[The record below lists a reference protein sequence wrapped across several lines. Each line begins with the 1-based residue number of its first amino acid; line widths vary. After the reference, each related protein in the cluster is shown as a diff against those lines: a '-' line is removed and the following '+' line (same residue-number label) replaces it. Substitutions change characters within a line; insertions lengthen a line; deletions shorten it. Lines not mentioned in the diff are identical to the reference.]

1 MMKKALIGAAMAI
14 TIGSASAADLT
25 VSYNRDTTNGINGGG
40 LALSA
45 SVQKATVALTFDRFT
60 KGTDVDSYGLVGSYE
75 MFKIGKLGVSGQ
87 LGVSYLD
94 VERGRSGLAGTVGLG
109 VAYPLT
115 KQFAIVADATRI
127 MPEDKIKSQEATIV
141 SLGIRTSF

>member
-1 MMKKALIGAAMAI
+1 MKKVLAAIAIAATAGA
-14 TIGSASAADLT
+14 ASAADLT
-25 VSYNRDTTNGINGGG
+25 VNYNRDTTNGINGGG

-60 KGTDVDSYGLVGSYE
+60 KGTDVDSYGLVGAYE

-109 VAYPLT
+109 VAYPIT
-115 KQFAIVADATRI
+115 KRISVVADATRI

-141 SLGIRTSF
+141 SMGIRTSF